1 MDYSSTL
8 FIQKK
13 KKESGQ
19 TYPNEDKDENRD
31 KVVSS
36 GDRVF
41 IRQAEEVHDGGTHA
55 QYALDLVSRRLVC
68 IDGPDLGLSGG
79 PRGLLQVHLQ
89 SEDKKKKTQAV
100 TFSDFLNVCVATS
113 LFALVMMREEK
124 KKTPPL
130 GLEELCDWPSQPS
143 RAAGCV
149 RRKACVRQSNSV
161 HENRG
166 MHSRPNQHQSI
177 EILKTP
183 FLSW

>member
-8 FIQKK
+8 FIKR

-89 SEDKKKKTQAV
+89 SEDKKKKNSS
-100 TFSDFLNVCVATS
+100 SDLFRLSQRMRSNES
-113 LFALVMMREEK
+113 LCSGYDEGREK
-124 KKTPPL
+124 KDTTS
-130 GLEELCDWPSQPS
+130 G
-143 RAAGCV
+143 
-149 RRKACVRQSNSV
+149 
-161 HENRG
+161 
-166 MHSRPNQHQSI
+166 
-177 EILKTP
+177 T
-183 FLSW
+183 